1 MVSFKTSSTILSFFL
16 TMALNPEV
24 MSKAQ
29 AEIDR
34 VTKVE
39 RLPTL
44 DDRSE
49 LPYID
54 GVVKEVYRYELNYD
68 ILVNVQSSFRFH
80 PPGPLGMILLTDD
93 HDCLQQAPKNRCTP
107 RCH

>member
-1 MVSFKTSSTILSFFL
+1 
-16 TMALNPEV
+16 MALNPEV

-44 DDRSE
+44 DDRPK

-54 GVVKEVYRYELNYD
+54 ALLKEVYRYAKNLYLE
-68 ILVNVQSSFRFH
+68 FRY
-80 PPGPLGMILLTDD
+80 LTEM
-93 HDCLQQAPKNRCTP
+93 
-107 RCH
+107 

>member
-44 DDRSE
+44 DDRPE

-54 GVVKEVYRYELNYD
+54 GVVKEVYRYELNYH
-68 ILVNVQSSFRFH
+68 ILTN
-80 PPGPLGMILLTDD
+80 D
-93 HDCLQQAPKNRCTP
+93 
-107 RCH
+107 